1 MRTDGK
7 LQNSSH
13 PCNFQRQTS
22 KLSRE
27 TAMRTSTPWLPLLYI
42 VFPDMMA
49 ACALFLRSRTG
60 RVWIMTVSHVRP
72 RPRPSSR
79 RVRPCN
85 GETTR
90 CPWALGTMDAINR
103 LAGST
108 CWWFKYA
115 PPDCS
120 AMPPL
125 TEVGLGLLLIKGRK
139 TARGWRI
146 GDGRMGSACYSR
158 IEVRWPLH
166 ARRLRESMQEE
177 SCSING
183 IVGAILTTGSIHVD
197 DPEKFVPRSSWF
209 SSVFR

>member
-27 TAMRTSTPWLPLLYI
+27 TAMRTSTVAP
-42 VFPDMMA
+42 A
-49 ACALFLRSRTG
+49 AVQSVPGHDGACSILRSRNR
-60 RVWIMTVSHVRP
+60 RVWITTVSHVRP

-90 CPWALGTMDAINR
+90 CSWALGTMYAVNR

-125 TEVGLGLLLIKGRK
+125 TEVGLGHLLIKGRK
-139 TARGWRI
+139 AAKGWRI

-158 IEVRWPLH
+158 IEVRWPFH

-183 IVGAILTTGSIHVD
+183 IVGDHSD
-197 DPEKFVPRSSWF
+197 R
-209 SSVFR
+209 R